1 MVILLRIEM
10 LIRQIREEKNMSLD
24 ELSKKSNVSKA
35 HLSYIERNE
44 KEPSI
49 SVLVKISK
57 ALSVEVKDLYK
68 VEW

>member
-1 MVILLRIEM
+1 MVILLKIVM
-10 LIRQIREEKNMSLD
+10 LIRQIREKKNISLE
-24 ELSKKSNVSKA
+24 ELSRKANVSKA

-57 ALSVEVKDLYK
+57 VLNVEVKELYK

>member
-1 MVILLRIEM
+1 M
-10 LIRQIREEKNMSLD
+10 LIRQLREERYMSLD
-24 ELSKKSNVSKA
+24 ELSKKTNVSKA

-49 SVLVKISK
+49 SILIKIARALNVKI
-57 ALSVEVKDLYK
+57 EELYR

>member
-1 MVILLRIEM
+1 M
-10 LIRQIREEKNMSLD
+10 LIRQIREQKNMSLD
-24 ELSKKSNVSKA
+24 ELSKKSNISKA

-49 SVLVKISK
+49 SVLVKIAKS
-57 ALSVEVKDLYK
+57 LDVEITELYR